1 MASLLDALVT
11 GLIYGGVYA
20 LLALGLTLQYGV
32 ARILNLA
39 YGDFLIAAAI
49 FATLLYQRYQI
60 SPLVSLALLAPL
72 SFLVHLL
79 VYHGLF
85 VQLER
90 RHGSWRAIEASS
102 ILLAFGLS
110 FVVSG
115 AMLAIFGGKLFSYSY
130 LLVPVQLLGSVVP
143 ANRLLA
149 FVLALSFG
157 ALAYLLLV
165 RTRIGTAIRAIAVDP
180 DGAPLAGI
188 DVRRWAGFT
197 FAFGGIICAAGGV
210 LISMFQTFNVPMG
223 VAFTLKAL
231 VVVIMGGVGNAVGA
245 LVAGLILGITESLVA
260 RFVSPGLTLAAVYAL
275 FILAVLTMRTGIFG
289 RALQ

>member
-1 MASLLDALVT
+1 MSSLLDALVT
-11 GLIYGGVYA
+11 GLVYGGVYA

-39 YGDFLIAAAI
+39 YGDFLIAAAV
-49 FATLLYQRYQI
+49 FATLLYQRYQV
-60 SPLVSLALLAPL
+60 SPLVSLALVAPL

-79 VYHGLF
+79 VYHLVF

-90 RHGSWRAIEASS
+90 RSGSWRAMEASS

-115 AMLAIFGGKLFSYSY
+115 AMLAVFGGKLFSYSY
-130 LLVPVQLLGSVVP
+130 LLVPVRILGSVVP

-149 FVLALSFG
+149 FVLALVFG
-157 ALAYLLLV
+157 GLAYLLLV

-188 DVRRWAGFT
+188 DVRRWAGLT
-197 FAFGGIICAAGGV
+197 FAFGRVICAAGGV

-231 VVVIMGGVGNAVGA
+231 VVVIMGGAGNAVGA
-245 LVAGLILGITESLVA
+245 LLAGLILGVTESFVA
-260 RFVSPGLTLAAVYAL
+260 RYVSPGLTLAAVYAL
-275 FILAVLTMRTGIFG
+275 FVLAVLTMRTGILG
-289 RALQ
+289 KALR

>member
-1 MASLLDALVT
+1 MSSLLDALVT
-11 GLIYGGVYA
+11 GLVYGGVYA

-39 YGDFLIAAAI
+39 YGDFLIAAAV
-49 FATLLYQRYQI
+49 FATLLYQRYQV
-60 SPLVSLALLAPL
+60 SPLVSLALVAPL

-79 VYHGLF
+79 VYHLVF

-90 RHGSWRAIEASS
+90 RSGSWRAMEASS

-115 AMLAIFGGKLFSYSY
+115 AMLAVFGGKLFSYSY
-130 LLVPVQLLGSVVP
+130 LLVPVRILGSVVP

-149 FVLALSFG
+149 FVLALVFG
-157 ALAYLLLV
+157 GLAYLLLV

-188 DVRRWAGFT
+188 DVRRWAGLT
-197 FAFGGIICAAGGV
+197 FAFGGVICAAGGV

-231 VVVIMGGVGNAVGA
+231 VVVIMGGAGNAVGA
-245 LVAGLILGITESLVA
+245 LLAGLILGVTESFVA
-260 RFVSPGLTLAAVYAL
+260 RYVSPGLTLAAVYAL
-275 FILAVLTMRTGIFG
+275 FVLAVLTMRTGILG
-289 RALQ
+289 KALR

>member
-1 MASLLDALVT
+1 MASLLDALII
-11 GLIYGGVYA
+11 GLVYGGVYA

-39 YGDFLIAAAI
+39 YGDFLIAAAV
-49 FATLLYQRYQI
+49 FATLLYQRYEL
-60 SPLVSLALLAPL
+60 SPLISLALLAPA
-72 SFLVHLL
+72 SFLAHLF
-79 VYHGLF
+79 VYHLIF
-85 VQLER
+85 VPLER
-90 RHGSWRAIEASS
+90 RRGSWRAMEASS

-115 AMLAIFGGKLFSYSY
+115 AMLAVFGGKLFSYSY
-130 LLVPVQLLGSVVP
+130 LLVPVRIAGSVVP

-149 FVLALSFG
+149 FLLALG
-157 ALAYLLLV
+157 LGLAVYLLLV

-180 DGAPLAGI
+180 DGAPLTGI
-188 DVRRWAGFT
+188 DVRRWAGLT
-197 FAFGGIICAAGGV
+197 FAFGGIICAASGV

-223 VAFTLKAL
+223 VTFTLKAL

-245 LVAGLILGITESLVA
+245 LVAGLILGVTESFVA
-260 RFVSPGLTLAAVYAL
+260 RYVSPGLTLAAVYAL

-289 RALQ
+289 RALR

>member
-1 MASLLDALVT
+1 MISVLDALVT
-11 GLIYGGVYA
+11 GLVYGGVYA

-39 YGDFLIAAAI
+39 YGDFLIAAALLT
-49 FATLLYQRYQI
+49 TLLFQRYQL
-60 SPLVSLALLAPL
+60 SPLVAFLLLAPL
-72 SFLVHLL
+72 SFLIHLL
-79 VYHGLF
+79 VYHLVF
-85 VQLER
+85 VPLER
-90 RHGSWRAIEASS
+90 RSGSWRAMEASS

-115 AMLAIFGGKLFSYSY
+115 TMLAIFGGKLFSYSY
-130 LLVPVQLLGSVVP
+130 LLVPVKLLGSVVP

-149 FVLALSFG
+149 FVLALAFG
-157 ALAYLLLV
+157 SLAYLLLV

-188 DVRRWAGFT
+188 DVRRWAGLT
-197 FAFGGIICAAGGV
+197 FAFGGIICSASGV

-223 VAFTLKAL
+223 ITFTLKAL
-231 VVVIMGGVGNAVGA
+231 VVVILGGVGNALGA
-245 LVAGLILGITESLVA
+245 LVAGLILGVTESFVA

-275 FILAVLTMRTGIFG
+275 FILAVLTLRTGILG
-289 RALQ
+289 RALR

>member
-11 GLIYGGVYA
+11 GLVYGGVYA

-39 YGDFLIAAAI
+39 YGDFLIAAAV
-49 FATLLYQRYQI
+49 FATLLYQHYQL
-60 SPLVSLALLAPL
+60 SPLVSLVLVAPI

-79 VYHGLF
+79 VYHLVF
-85 VQLER
+85 ER
-90 RHGSWRAIEASS
+90 RSGSWRAMEASS

-130 LLVPVQLLGSVVP
+130 LLVPVHILGSVVP

-149 FVLALSFG
+149 FVLALVFG
-157 ALAYLLLV
+157 GIAYLLLV

-188 DVRRWAGFT
+188 DVRRWAGIT

-223 VAFTLKAL
+223 VSFTLKAL

-245 LVAGLILGITESLVA
+245 LVAGLILGVTESFVA
-260 RFVSPGLTLAAVYAL
+260 RYVSPGLTLAAVYGL
-275 FILAVLTMRTGIFG
+275 FVLAVLTMRTGILG
-289 RALQ
+289 RALR

>member
-1 MASLLDALVT
+1 MTSLLDALVT
-11 GLIYGGVYA
+11 GLVYGGVYA

-39 YGDFLIAAAI
+39 YGDFLIAAAV
-49 FATLLYQRYQI
+49 FATLLYQRYQLSPII
-60 SPLVSLALLAPL
+60 SLVLVTPI

-79 VYHGLF
+79 VYRLVF

-90 RHGSWRAIEASS
+90 RSGSWRAMEASS

-115 AMLAIFGGKLFSYSY
+115 AMLAVFGGKLFSYSY
-130 LLVPVQLLGSVVP
+130 LLVPVHLLGSVVP

-149 FVLALSFG
+149 FVLALLFG
-157 ALAYLLLV
+157 GLAYLLLV

-188 DVRRWAGFT
+188 DVRRWAGVT
-197 FAFGGIICAAGGV
+197 FAFGGIICAVSGV

-223 VAFTLKAL
+223 VSFTLKAL

-245 LVAGLILGITESLVA
+245 LVAGLILGVTESFVA
-260 RFVSPGLTLAAVYAL
+260 RYVSPGLTLAAVYGL
-275 FILAVLTMRTGIFG
+275 FVLAVLTMRTGILG
-289 RALQ
+289 RALR

>member
-72 SFLVHLL
+72 SFLVHLI

-115 AMLAIFGGKLFSYSY
+115 AMLALFGGKLFSYSY
-130 LLVPVQLLGSVVP
+130 LLVPVQILGSVVP

-289 RALQ
+289 RALR

>member
-1 MASLLDALVT
+1 MTSLLDALVT
-11 GLIYGGVYA
+11 GLVYGGVYA

-39 YGDFLIAAAI
+39 YGDFLIAAAV
-49 FATLLYQRYQI
+49 FATLLYQHYQL
-60 SPLVSLALLAPL
+60 SPLISLALVAPI

-79 VYHGLF
+79 VYHLVF

-90 RHGSWRAIEASS
+90 RSGSWRAMEASS

-115 AMLAIFGGKLFSYSY
+115 AMLAVFGGKLFSYSY
-130 LLVPVQLLGSVVP
+130 LLVPVQILGSVVP

-149 FVLALSFG
+149 FVLALLFG
-157 ALAYLLLV
+157 GIAYLLLV

-188 DVRRWAGFT
+188 DVRRWAGIT

-223 VAFTLKAL
+223 VSFTLKAL

-245 LVAGLILGITESLVA
+245 LVAGLILGVTESFVA
-260 RFVSPGLTLAAVYAL
+260 RYVSPGLTLAAVYGL
-275 FILAVLTMRTGIFG
+275 FVLAVLTMRTGILG
-289 RALQ
+289 RALR